1 MLNSVASLL
10 HLVYSEG
17 CYSETTGCADAWWLF
32 LNLRQQTPEAWRTVF
47 FISAAV
53 YAFGTIFYAVFGSGE
68 LQPWATPS
76 VAPELHSLR
85 EIKSNEE
92 EKGREARA
100 T

>member
-1 MLNSVASLL
+1 
-10 HLVYSEG
+10 
-17 CYSETTGCADAWWLF
+17 
-32 LNLRQQTPEAWRTVF
+32 VF